1 MSRRPLHRISSKVFQ
16 ASSPRCFLFHTLWPT
31 IWWNPSN
38 LSDSRRDY
46 ASKRSPH
53 VKFPSKENKPFSLL
67 VLVEPFGGA
76 LSETPNLYYHR
87 WGARIDT
94 VHTPFRSISIRSHA
108 NSLMSSEQSPTQV
121 LSWPNVASVFKW
133 ELMFPT
139 WIASKYPFS
148 SFKRACE
155 TSNYIMQKNKALAT
169 NMVNCCWLL
178 VKPICLPK
186 PVTHRVWEV
195 ALKFIATAYW

>member
-1 MSRRPLHRISSKVFQ
+1 MPAHTEVYEALTAPTLNPQLTLSLCRLSRSFAPRFSFDKSVRVMSRRPNLFKSVSGIFAKVF
-16 ASSPRCFLFHTLWPT
+16 SFHTLWPT

-94 VHTPFRSISIRSHA
+94 VHTPLRSISIRSHD
-108 NSLMSSEQSPTQV
+108 NSIRSSEQSPTQV
-121 LSWPNVASVFKW
+121 LSWPNVVSVFKR
-133 ELMFPT
+133 ELMLPT
-139 WIASKYPFS
+139 WIA
-148 SFKRACE
+148 
-155 TSNYIMQKNKALAT
+155 TS
-169 NMVNCCWLL
+169 
-178 VKPICLPK
+178 
-186 PVTHRVWEV
+186 
-195 ALKFIATAYW
+195 